1 MFGEKPPAAFLQF
14 IAQWR
19 RKMRKRFL
27 TILGVLLV
35 AVSAIQIETTAARSV
50 RKVARADHHATQQLR
65 DAFGSARW
73 PLTAQTEYA
82 NRSERHGL
90 SQSTA
95 VESKSCDVVW
105 CYEN

>member
-1 MFGEKPPAAFLQF
+1 
-14 IAQWR
+14 
-19 RKMRKRFL
+19 MRTRVL

-35 AVSAIQIETTAARSV
+35 AFSAIQIETAAARSV
-50 RKVARADHHATQQLR
+50 RKVARAHHHATQQPR
-65 DAFGSARW
+65 DAFGAARW

-82 NRSERHGL
+82 NHSERHGL
-90 SQSTA
+90 SPPTA